1 MSPLIMNDPI
11 FRIMNGTDFRSTV
24 YLIHVLAGSKG
35 GGEGVYTKKEIFVA
49 KKLNLKVKKTKK
61 NNKNIVLMIQ

>member
-24 YLIHVLAGSKG
+24 YLIHVLAGSKVG
-35 GGEGVYTKKEIFVA
+35 GGGYTKKEIFIA
-49 KKLNLKVKKTKK
+49 KKINLKVKKTKK
-61 NNKNIVLMIQ
+61 TIKTLR

>member
-24 YLIHVLAGSKG
+24 YLIHVLAGSKVG
-35 GGEGVYTKKEIFVA
+35 GGGVYTKKEIFIA

-61 NNKNIVLMIQ
+61 TIKTLR

>member
-24 YLIHVLAGSKG
+24 YLFHVLAGSKG
-35 GGEGVYTKKEIFVA
+35 GGGGGCTLKKRSLLQ
-49 KKLNLKVKKTKK
+49 KK
-61 NNKNIVLMIQ
+61 

>member
-24 YLIHVLAGSKG
+24 YLIHVLAGSKVG
-35 GGEGVYTKKEIFVA
+35 GVYTKKEIFIA

-61 NNKNIVLMIQ
+61 TIKTLR

>member
-24 YLIHVLAGSKG
+24 YLIHVLAGSKVG
-35 GGEGVYTKKEIFVA
+35 GGGGVYTKKEIFIA
-49 KKLNLKVKKTKK
+49 KKINLKVKKTKK
-61 NNKNIVLMIQ
+61 TIKTLR